1 MSRLV
6 QPVSRTDHVL
16 GPEDAS
22 VTLVEYGDYECPH
35 CGHAYGVLNEV
46 LRRVGDQVR
55 FVYRH
60 FPLSQI
66 HPHAMLAAQAAEAA
80 AAQYRFW
87 EMHHALFEH
96 QKALEIEDLLTYAE
110 ALDLEVVSFAQ
121 ELHEQVY
128 LPKVRADFLSGV
140 HSGVNGTPTFFIN
153 GERFDL
159 PWDRDSL
166 AFAIA
171 HAA

>member
-1 MSRLV
+1 MSNLV

-16 GPEDAS
+16 GPEGAP
-22 VTLVEYGDYECPH
+22 VTLVEYGDYECSH
-35 CGHAYGVLNEV
+35 CGRAHSVLNDV
-46 LRRVGDQVR
+46 LRRAGDQVR

-87 EMHHALFEH
+87 EMHDLLFEH
-96 QKALEIEDLLTYAE
+96 QNALEIEDLLAYAE
-110 ALDLEVVSFAQ
+110 ALDLEARSFAQ
-121 ELHEQVY
+121 ELREQVY
-128 LPKVRADFLSGV
+128 LPRVRADFHSGAR
-140 HSGVNGTPTFFIN
+140 SGVNGTPTFFIN

-159 PWDRDSL
+159 PWDTASL